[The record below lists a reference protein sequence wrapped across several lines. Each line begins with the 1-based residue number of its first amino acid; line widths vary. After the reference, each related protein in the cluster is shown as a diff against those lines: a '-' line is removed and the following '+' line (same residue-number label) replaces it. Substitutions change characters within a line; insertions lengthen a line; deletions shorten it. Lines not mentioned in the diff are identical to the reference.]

1 MQTGR
6 AGPRGRAR
14 PAAELCR
21 LAPRLAGQVGRYAHA
36 RQFKRMRKAL
46 RRLKGYT
53 GRVLRDIERQ
63 LDKVPEGRLKARLEE
78 MIALVNRLLALDV
91 ERQEKALQSA

>member
-1 MQTGR
+1 M
-6 AGPRGRAR
+6 
-14 PAAELCR
+14 
-21 LAPRLAGQVGRYAHA
+21 
-36 RQFKRMRKAL
+36 

-78 MIALVNRLLALDV
+78 MTASGSGLKDPLEPKSKDHKRGTGCRVG
-91 ERQEKALQSA
+91 QEKAGCTEISGH